1 MSECNTDLVSNN
13 IIECGIE
20 IQLLFN
26 SSLLIPQ
33 ELPYLDNLNTVIDN
47 INIGFPEWNVR
58 LLHYNRLIEV
68 ATIQWEGNERT
79 DKQILLSLLTG
90 QFTTEIVREDGEED
104 VQEFG
109 LVERFRREG
118 RYTFSL
124 FEYIDEQQDEEEE
137 KNRRVYITID

>member
-33 ELPYLDNLNTVIDN
+33 ELPYLDNLKTIIDN
-47 INIGFPEWNVR
+47 INIDFPEWNVR

-68 ATIQWEGNERT
+68 LTIQWQGNERT
-79 DKQILLSLLTG
+79 DKQNLLSLLAG
-90 QFTTEIVREDGEED
+90 QFTTEIVREDGEE
-104 VQEFG
+104 EK
-109 LVERFRREG
+109 G

-124 FEYIDEQQDEEEE
+124 FEYIDEQQDEEEKEE
-137 KNRRVYITID
+137 KNRVYITID